1 MTPKV
6 GPITAIIRESQGPV
20 RVLYPVAKRPR
31 LRSRLRGGVAA
42 ECARV

>member
-6 GPITAIIRESQGPV
+6 GPISTLIPV

-42 ECARV
+42 ACVRV